1 MPSVRDL
8 IEGITMGYILTDLN
22 DWDHDSDV
30 QSCLLERRDYLH
42 TNHSQIIP
50 YVSREMHGH
59 DETYHRV
66 MKVSK
71 NVFEWIRL

>member
-1 MPSVRDL
+1 VPSVRDL

-50 YVSREMHGH
+50 YVSREI
-59 DETYHRV
+59 DAWTYHRV
-66 MKVSK
+66 MEVFK